1 MKESWCRVTPNVNKR
16 ARVFLAIA
24 EERRRQE
31 FLKSQGRFT
40 HTCADAMPESMK
52 LAVLAEE
59 FGEIARAV
67 CERDWENMKE
77 EIIQTAAVLVAWAE
91 SLEP

>member
-1 MKESWCRVTPNVNKR
+1 
-16 ARVFLAIA
+16 
-24 EERRRQE
+24 
-31 FLKSQGRFT
+31 
-40 HTCADAMPESMK
+40 MK